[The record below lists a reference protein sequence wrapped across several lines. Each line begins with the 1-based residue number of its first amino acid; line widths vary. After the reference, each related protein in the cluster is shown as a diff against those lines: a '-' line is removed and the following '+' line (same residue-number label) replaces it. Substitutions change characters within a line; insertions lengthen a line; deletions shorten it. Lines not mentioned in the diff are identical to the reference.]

1 MEGEHPQRG
10 RSTSNRRVRELTERS
25 PKASSQ
31 DRPEALR
38 YCRYH
43 SRNQASAVRV
53 IVDTNVLV
61 SAIFFGRTPGRILD
75 AWRTGQIDLVVSQE
89 IVDEKVSPSCPLDS
103 LWTGGFEIGQNP
115 GRSCRSAERQR
126 RRFDCRVIR
135 PSRLPGLPAPVD
147 TRRPL
152 QTRRW
157 AESDHPDVR
166 RLWRHGRVCR

>member
-1 MEGEHPQRG
+1 MEGDHPQRG
-10 RSTSNRRVRELTERS
+10 RSASNGRVRELTERS

-89 IVDEKVSPSCPLDS
+89 IVDEKVSPSCPPDS
-103 LWTGGFEIGQNP
+103 LWTGGFERVEGFCRREVAQTTPPAQALRRNVP
-115 GRSCRSAERQR
+115 SPWSSSSMNRS
-126 RRFDCRVIR
+126 
-135 PSRLPGLPAPVD
+135 
-147 TRRPL
+147 
-152 QTRRW
+152 W
-157 AESDHPDVR
+157 
-166 RLWRHGRVCR
+166 